1 MNVDHDQPSTA
12 AVKKVHALQTLT
24 AGPLSSSVAKL
35 AASSR
40 CLPSDKDF
48 HFYRNFDEFKVP
60 VDEIARESRS
70 MLEAIGAFPTDDDDA
85 YDWLVNVNDDVLER
99 FDSAADEFRK
109 VRAAEEETGRPVVNV
124 MEDDGFQLVTGRK
137 KKGGRGNSTM
147 TAMTATTTTM
157 ATPGVSVATKDK
169 KTMGPKPKVP
179 FHIPT
184 IRRPQDEYSI
194 MVNNANMPF
203 EHVWLQRSDD
213 GLKFIH
219 PLEKVSVL
227 DFVDTN
233 LEDVVPVKPP
243 SIESTPFKL
252 VEEVKDLKELAAKL
266 RSVTEF
272 AVDLEH
278 NQYRSFQGLT
288 CLMQISTR
296 TEDFVVDTLKLR
308 IHIGPHLREV
318 FKDPAKRKVMHGA
331 DRDIL
336 WLQRD
341 FGIYICNLFD
351 THQASKLLNLER
363 NSLEYI
369 LLHFCEVTANKEY
382 QNADW
387 RLRPLPDEM
396 LRYAREDTHYLLYI
410 YDLMRI
416 KLFALSKE
424 CESSESSDTPLVEV
438 YKQSYDICMQLYEKE
453 LLTENSYLHIY
464 GLQGAGFN
472 AQQLAIVSGLCE
484 WRDIVARA
492 EDESTG
498 YVLPNKSVLE
508 IAKQMP
514 LTSSKL
520 RRLVKSKHPYVEHNL
535 DAVVNIIRHSIQN
548 AAAFEEAA
556 QQLKEAQ
563 AATASDAVPVT
574 GGTEDPQSHA
584 QNLKESSQHQ
594 DTIIPIKI
602 KSNNSLTSEP
612 PRASFTISEQN
623 RETNIGALST
633 AKGNGATVQMLKK
646 PTGAFG
652 ALLGSS
658 ASRRKLGPD
667 KGKEEIKLEQIRSS
681 VSLPFHSF
689 SGSSEKSEPAVETHS
704 VAPEM
709 SELQKPV
716 SDITPLE
723 EVIMLES
730 DTGAEDMEQSN
741 LGNSNEDRENIS
753 VVSTSGKEDEDVP
766 VSLSELSSNFQ
777 KCFHSNDQNNKTRP
791 PMKTEQPSGEVKL
804 KPFDYEAARKHVKFG
819 EDTKNAS
826 SKDCG
831 ADMETEDSGSKKQ
844 RSTIGQG
851 QDSDSSKQL
860 QQGRRRQA
868 FPASGNRS
876 ATFRKECTK

>member
-1 MNVDHDQPSTA
+1 MNVDHDQPPA
-12 AVKKVHALQTLT
+12 AAKAQALQTLT

-40 CLPSDKDF
+40 CIPSDKDF
-48 HFYRNFDEFKVP
+48 HFYRNFEEFKVP
-60 VDEIARESRS
+60 VEEIARESRS
-70 MLEAIGAFPTDDDDA
+70 MLEAIGAAAVHAAFPGDVDDA

-99 FDSAADEFRK
+99 FDASADEFR
-109 VRAAEEETGRPVVNV
+109 RIREEEEETGRNV
-124 MEDDGFQLVTGRK
+124 ASAAAGSEAGLV
-137 KKGGRGNSTM
+137 
-147 TAMTATTTTM
+147 AL
-157 ATPGVSVATKDK
+157 GVTVATKDK
-169 KTMGPKPKVP
+169 KTTGPRPKVP

-184 IRRPQDEYSI
+184 IRKPQEEYSI

-213 GLKFIH
+213 GLRFVH
-219 PLEKVSVL
+219 PLEKLSVL

-233 LEDVVPVKPP
+233 LGDVVPVKPP

-252 VEEVKDLKELAAKL
+252 VEEVKDLKDLAAKL
-266 RSVTEF
+266 RSVNEF

-296 TEDFVVDTLKLR
+296 TEDFVVDTFKLR
-308 IHIGPHLREV
+308 IHIGPYLREV

-331 DRDIL
+331 DRDIV

-363 NSLEYI
+363 NSLEHI
-369 LLHFCEVTANKEY
+369 LHHFCEVTANKEY

-424 CESSESSDTPLVEV
+424 SDCSESSVAPLVEV
-438 YKQSYDICMQLYEKE
+438 YKRSYDVCMQLYEKE
-453 LLTENSYLHIY
+453 LLTESSYLHIY
-464 GLQGAGFN
+464 GLQAAGFN

-514 LTSSKL
+514 LTTSKL

-563 AATASDAVPVT
+563 AAT
-574 GGTEDPQSHA
+574 
-584 QNLKESSQHQ
+584 ESSQHQ
-594 DTIIPIKI
+594 DTNVQIKI
-602 KSNNSLTSEP
+602 KSNSLTYEP
-612 PRASFTISEQN
+612 PRVSLSISEKN
-623 RETNIGALST
+623 RVANVAALST
-633 AKGNGATVQMLKK
+633 EKGNGATVQMLKK

-652 ALLGSS
+652 ALLGNS
-658 ASRRKLGPD
+658 ASKRKLGPD

-689 SGSSEKSEPAVETHS
+689 LGSSEKSEPTVGTLS
-704 VAPEM
+704 VASKV
-709 SELQKPV
+709 SEPQKPV
-716 SDITPLE
+716 PDIVPPPPLDE
-723 EVIMLES
+723 IIMLES
-730 DTGAEDMEQSN
+730 DMGAEDMEQNN
-741 LGNSNEDRENIS
+741 LENSNEHREKNS
-753 VVSTSGKEDEDVP
+753 VVSTSGKEDEDEP

-777 KCFHSNDQNNKTRP
+777 KCFHSNDQTNKTRQLK
-791 PMKTEQPSGEVKL
+791 KTEEPSGLVQL

-819 EDTKNAS
+819 EDTKHAS
-826 SKDCG
+826 SQG
-831 ADMETEDSGSKKQ
+831 SYGHMETDDTGSKKQ
-844 RSTIGQG
+844 RSTVGQE
-851 QDSDSSKQL
+851 QASDLTKQL
-860 QQGRRRQA
+860 QQGKRRQA

-876 ATFRKECTK
+876 ATFR

>member
-1 MNVDHDQPSTA
+1 MDVDHDQPSA
-12 AVKKVHALQTLT
+12 AAKAQALT
-24 AGPLSSSVAKL
+24 AGPLSSTAAKL

-40 CLPSDKDF
+40 CIPSDKDF
-48 HFYRNFDEFKVP
+48 HFYRNFEEFKVP
-60 VDEIARESRS
+60 VEEIARESRS
-70 MLEAIGAFPTDDDDA
+70 MLEAIGAAAAAAFPADVDDA

-99 FDSAADEFRK
+99 FDVSADEFRR
-109 VRAAEEETGRPVVNV
+109 VRVEEEENGRPAKQS
-124 MEDDGFQLVTGRK
+124 MEDDGFQLVTRK
-137 KKGGRGNSTM
+137 KKGGKGHAAPATGSEAETAGVTM
-147 TAMTATTTTM
+147 
-157 ATPGVSVATKDK
+157 ATKDK
-169 KTMGPKPKVP
+169 KTMGSKPKVP

-213 GLKFIH
+213 GLGFIH
-219 PLEKVSVL
+219 PLENLSVL

-233 LEDVVPVKPP
+233 LRDLVPVKPP

-266 RSVTEF
+266 RSVNEF

-308 IHIGPHLREV
+308 IHIGPYLREI
-318 FKDPAKRKVMHGA
+318 FKDPSKRKVMHGA

-363 NSLEYI
+363 NSLEHI
-369 LLHFCEVTANKEY
+369 LHHFCEVAANKEY

-387 RLRPLPDEM
+387 RLRPLPEDM

-416 KLFALSKE
+416 KLFALSSKE
-424 CESSESSDTPLVEV
+424 SESSESSDTPLVEV
-438 YKQSYDICMQLYEKE
+438 YKRSYDVCMQLYEKE

-464 GLQGAGFN
+464 GLQYLLQGASLN

-498 YVLPNKSVLE
+498 YVLPNKSVIE

-514 LTSSKL
+514 ITTSKL

-535 DAVVNIIRHSIQN
+535 DTVVSIIRHSIQN
-548 AAAFEEAA
+548 SATFEEAA

-563 AATASDAVPVT
+563 AAALSDVPIT
-574 GGTEDPQSHA
+574 DGTVDIQSHT
-584 QNLKESSQHQ
+584 QDSNKESSQHQ
-594 DTIIPIKI
+594 DTIVPIKI
-602 KSNNSLTSEP
+602 KSNSLTPEP
-612 PRASFTISEQN
+612 PKDSLTISEQN
-623 RETNIGALST
+623 RDANVGVLPT
-633 AKGNGATVQMLKK
+633 AKGNGATVQVLKK

-658 ASRRKLGPD
+658 ASKRKLGPD
-667 KGKEEIKLEQIRSS
+667 KGKEELKLEQIRSS
-681 VSLPFHSF
+681 VTLPFHSF
-689 SGSSEKSEPAVETHS
+689 LGSSEKSESTVETPT
-704 VAPEM
+704 VASEM
-709 SELQKPV
+709 SEPQKPV
-716 SDITPLE
+716 SDIASASPLDE
-723 EVIMLES
+723 IIMLES
-730 DTGAEDMEQSN
+730 DAGAEDTGQNS
-741 LGNSNEDRENIS
+741 LGNSSEHRKKNFVE
-753 VVSTSGKEDEDVP
+753 STSRKKHENEP

-777 KCFHSNDQNNKTRP
+777 KCFHSNDQNNKTRHP
-791 PMKTEQPSGEVKL
+791 QKTEQPSGIVQL
-804 KPFDYEAARKHVKFG
+804 KPFDYEAARKNFKFG
-819 EDTKNAS
+819 EATKHAS
-826 SKDCG
+826 SQDG
-831 ADMETEDSGSKKQ
+831 DVRMEVEDSGSKKQ
-844 RSTIGQG
+844 RSTIEQEKAN
-851 QDSDSSKQL
+851 DSSQQL
-860 QQGRRRQA
+860 PQGRRRQA

-876 ATFRKECTK
+876 ATFRE

>member
-1 MNVDHDQPSTA
+1 MNVDHDQPPSVA
-12 AVKKVHALQTLT
+12 KAQALQTLT
-24 AGPLSSSVAKL
+24 AGSLSSSVAKL

-40 CLPSDKDF
+40 CIPSDKDF
-48 HFYRNFDEFKVP
+48 HFYRNFEEFKVP

-70 MLEAIGAFPTDDDDA
+70 MLEAFGAVAAHAAFPGDVDDDAA
-85 YDWLVNVNDDVLER
+85 YDWLVNANDDILER
-99 FDSAADEFRK
+99 FDVSADEFRK
-109 VRAAEEETGRPVVNV
+109 VLQEEEARRPAMHS
-124 MEDDGFQLVTGRK
+124 MEEDGFQLVSGRK
-137 KKGGRGNSTM
+137 KKGGRGNVTL
-147 TAMTATTTTM
+147 AATDSETV
-157 ATPGVSVATKDK
+157 ASPGVTVATKDK
-169 KTMGPKPKVP
+169 KTMGPKSKVP

-194 MVNNANMPF
+194 VVNNANMPF

-213 GLKFIH
+213 GLRFIH
-219 PLEKVSVL
+219 PLEKLSVL

-252 VEEVKDLKELAAKL
+252 VQEVKDLKELVAKL
-266 RSVTEF
+266 RSVNEF

-308 IHIGPHLREV
+308 IHIGPYLREI

-331 DRDIL
+331 DRDIV

-363 NSLEYI
+363 NSLEHI
-369 LLHFCEVTANKEY
+369 LHHFCEVTANKEY

-387 RLRPLPDEM
+387 RLRPLPNEM

-416 KLFALSKE
+416 RLFALSKE
-424 CESSESSDTPLVEV
+424 SESSESSDTPPVEV
-438 YKQSYDICMQLYEKE
+438 YKRSYDVCMQLYEKE
-453 LLTENSYLHIY
+453 FLTENSYLHIY

-514 LTSSKL
+514 LTTSKL

-535 DAVVNIIRHSIQN
+535 DTVVSIIRHSIQN
-548 AAAFEEAA
+548 SAAFEEAA

-563 AATASDAVPVT
+563 AGTASDVVPFT
-574 GGTEDPQSHA
+574 DGTEDPQSHT
-584 QNLKESSQHQ
+584 QDSKESSNHQ
-594 DTIIPIKI
+594 DTNVPINL
-602 KSNNSLTSEP
+602 KSNSLRSEP
-612 PRASFTISEQN
+612 PKDSLTIADQN
-623 RETNIGALST
+623 RDANVGALST
-633 AKGNGATVQMLKK
+633 T
-646 PTGAFG
+646 
-652 ALLGSS
+652 
-658 ASRRKLGPD
+658 
-667 KGKEEIKLEQIRSS
+667 KGKEDSKLEQIRSS

-689 SGSSEKSEPAVETHS
+689 LGSSEKSEPTVETHT
-704 VAPEM
+704 VASEM
-709 SELQKPV
+709 LESQRPV
-716 SDITPLE
+716 SDVVSVSPLDE
-723 EVIMLES
+723 IIMLES
-730 DTGAEDMEQSN
+730 GTGAENMEQNN
-741 LGNSNEDRENIS
+741 LESSSEHREKDS
-753 VVSTSGKEDEDVP
+753 VVSISGKEDEDES
-766 VSLSELSSNFQ
+766 VSLLELSSNFK
-777 KCFHSNDQNNKTRP
+777 KCFHSNDQNYKTRWP
-791 PMKTEQPSGEVKL
+791 KKTEQPSGLVPM

-819 EDTKNAS
+819 EHTKHAS
-826 SKDCG
+826 SKGSDSH
-831 ADMETEDSGSKKQ
+831 MEVEDSGSKKQ

-851 QDSDSSKQL
+851 QL
-860 QQGRRRQA
+860 PQGRRRQA

-876 ATFRKECTK
+876 STFR